1 MDKLIGV
8 EVPLNASEADIAIKP
23 LESNQLRAL
32 EEYMHC
38 SATDSMTVVA
48 FIHIDSSCWM

>member
-8 EVPLNASEADIAIKP
+8 EVPLNASEAEMAIKP
-23 LESNQLRAL
+23 LESRQLRAL

-38 SATDSMTVVA
+38 AATDSMTVA
-48 FIHIDSSCWM
+48 SSLCLHRSYWT